1 MSFDDFSFQDEPSPA
16 AHPEERRE
24 SFSTSPA
31 TAMDAPPPR
40 SFAPP
45 RAPSPTAAR
54 ARAGLGLIMAGAG
67 AGVGAVLAGP
77 LGALAGLTGVGAARN
92 LYRSQSLASS
102 DPAEQGDAA
111 RSLALGVLGVAITG
125 YLGYKIYSSYKDDDP

>member
-1 MSFDDFSFQDEPSPA
+1 MPA

-31 TAMDAPPPR
+31 PVMAAAPPRP
-40 SFAPP
+40 FAPPP

-77 LGALAGLTGVGAARN
+77 LGAIAGLTGVGAARN

-125 YLGYKIYSSYKDDDP
+125 YLGYKIYSSYKDE